1 LFLKL
6 SKFTFFKFAWICTDF
21 LLWNI
26 SVNPFKMIRNSA
38 IVTRLV
44 TPYAGTPEHKTENPY
59 ENRSGSATLVGI
71 VDHLPE
77 WTAAVPEA
85 TRSAINQ
92 ILLNVPLCLQLVLKR
107 N

>member
-1 LFLKL
+1 
-6 SKFTFFKFAWICTDF
+6 
-21 LLWNI
+21 
-26 SVNPFKMIRNSA
+26 MIRNSA

-85 TRSAINQ
+85 TRSAVNQ
-92 ILLNVPLCLQLVLKR
+92 IFLNVPLCLQLVLKR